1 MNREGET
8 VEAVLVDKGRVVGT
22 GSRSELEAEADFE
35 TDLNGQ
41 TMLPALTDAHIHLIM
56 LGKKLKSLA
65 LHHMGDID
73 EMKHLIGEFR
83 TDQKWNLI
91 LGYDE
96 NNLPDKHRMN
106 RFELDRLTDK
116 PTLVTRVCHHAG
128 FVNTMALELLGIDRS
143 IKDPEGGYFER
154 DDNGELTGWVYD
166 TAFDLI
172 RDQTVDDDVRSL
184 SNDLGTA
191 IDHMYS
197 YGIAGAHTED
207 MSNYGPYEMP
217 FKAYLETIG
226 PDRKKFRV
234 NLLRNE
240 KVYPQMV
247 QDAPAYLE
255 DWIEKDAMKIFMDGA
270 FGGRTALLK
279 EPYAGTENYGLQIHS
294 REALLDMVK
303 RARKN
308 NDAVAVHMIGDKAC
322 ELVLDAIEE
331 YPAPE
336 GKHDRLIHCSLLD
349 EGLIQRMKT
358 LDVICDIQPAFLTS
372 DMPWVSEYLGEER
385 AHYLYAFKTMQD
397 NGLILGGSSDAPIED
412 VNPLH
417 GIHTLVTRKGGAGVY
432 NEAEGVSRFDAFK
445 MYTVN
450 PAEIA
455 YKADRSGRINTGY
468 YADFAVFDRD
478 IMQVD
483 AEELLEARV
492 TRTVIDG
499 DTVYQ
504 VNEQG
509 NQYDT

>member
-372 DMPWVSEYLGEER
+372 DMPWVSEYLGKER